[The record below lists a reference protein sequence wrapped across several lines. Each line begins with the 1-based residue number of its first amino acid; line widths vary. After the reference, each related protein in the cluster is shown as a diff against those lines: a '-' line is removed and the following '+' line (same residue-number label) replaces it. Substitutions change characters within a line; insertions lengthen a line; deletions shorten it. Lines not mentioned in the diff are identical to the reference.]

1 MEKIPFEASRLHGLF
16 LTMIERVPTLPLAP
30 CPVCDAP
37 DAYIE
42 QRPEKDDYFVECPR
56 CTVYTA
62 TRKAFRHFEYL
73 RWRGDA
79 DGLQRL
85 DRLAHVLK
93 ARRSNATI
101 RLEYDSW
108 QALLDLPHDES

>member
-1 MEKIPFEASRLHGLF
+1 
-16 LTMIERVPTLPLAP
+16 MIERAPALPLAA

-42 QRPEKDDYFVECPR
+42 QRRVRDDYFVECPR

-73 RWRGDA
+73 RWRGEPE
-79 DGLQRL
+79 GLQRL
-85 DRLAHVLK
+85 DRLAQVLATPRK
-93 ARRSNATI
+93 AATI
-101 RLEYDSW
+101 RLDYDPW
-108 QALLDLPHDES
+108 QDLLKPPFDES

>member
-1 MEKIPFEASRLHGLF
+1 MV
-16 LTMIERVPTLPLAP
+16 ERVPLLPLAT
-30 CPVCDAP
+30 CPVCEAP

-42 QRPEKDDYFVECPR
+42 HRPDKDDYFVECPH

-73 RWRGDA
+73 RWRGA
-79 DGLQRL
+79 AEGLRRL

-93 ARRSNATI
+93 ERRSSETI
-101 RLEYDSW
+101 RLDYDNW
-108 QALLDLPHDES
+108 QRLLDMPRNDA

>member
-1 MEKIPFEASRLHGLF
+1 MAEQ
-16 LTMIERVPTLPLAP
+16 VPPLPLAA

-42 QRPEKDDYFVECPR
+42 QRPDNDDYFVECPR

-73 RWRGDA
+73 RWRGEA

-85 DRLAHVLK
+85 DRLAQALK
-93 ARRSNATI
+93 NRRTKATI
-101 RLEYDSW
+101 RLDYDNW
-108 QALLDLPHDES
+108 QGLLDLPGSES

>member
-1 MEKIPFEASRLHGLF
+1 MAEQ
-16 LTMIERVPTLPLAP
+16 VPPLPLAA
-30 CPVCDAP
+30 CPVCAAP

-42 QRPEKDDYFVECPR
+42 QRPDKDDYFVECPQ

-73 RWRGDA
+73 RWRGEA
-79 DGLQRL
+79 EGLQRL

-93 ARRSNATI
+93 DRRSKAMI
-101 RLEYDSW
+101 RLDYDNW
-108 QALLDLPHDES
+108 QRLLDLPGSES